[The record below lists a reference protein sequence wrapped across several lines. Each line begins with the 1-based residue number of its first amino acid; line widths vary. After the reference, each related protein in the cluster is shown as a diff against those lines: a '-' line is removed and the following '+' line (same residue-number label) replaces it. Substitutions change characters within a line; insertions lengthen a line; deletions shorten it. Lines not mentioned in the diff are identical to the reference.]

1 MNSKWM
7 IPLLATALVAGPTT
21 VWLLAQDAPP
31 PATPYLTEQQS
42 KKISPI
48 IRGTQAETARLQT
61 RLGECQRELAAL
73 YARYELDEAAARKLQ
88 DEIVEFQR
96 QLLTAH
102 HRMQKALRATMD
114 AGQFERLRRRF
125 EQASVPGSPPV
136 TRPTNRPEASPP
148 RQP

>member
-7 IPLLATALVAGPTT
+7 IPLLATALVASPTT
-21 VWLLAQDAPP
+21 AWLLAQDAPP

-61 RLGECQRELAAL
+61 RLAECQRELAAL

-88 DEIVEFQR
+88 DEIVELQR

-102 HRMQKALRATMD
+102 HRMQKALRAVVT
-114 AGQFERLRRRF
+114 AEQFERLRRRL
-125 EQASVPGSPPV
+125 ENAAAPAAK
-136 TRPTNRPEASPP
+136 PEAKAEMKPIGP
-148 RQP
+148 